1 MKTKFLTL
9 ALALGVFAA
18 PAAAQSIE
26 GNVALTT
33 NYVFRGISQTGD
45 GPAVSGGFDIASE
58 SGAYAGVWG
67 SSVDF
72 SDDTTMELDLYG
84 GYGWEAGGFGFDV
97 GAIYYAYP
105 DSPDG
110 QNFFEVYGGISH
122 DLGPFAW
129 DANLAYSPEFYGEIG
144 PGWYV
149 STGLALPLNEFVSVD
164 ARVGASR
171 FDDLS
176 AADYEDYQLGL
187 SGTVFETLGWDI
199 RYFKASDGGDDGVFA
214 TISQSFGG

>member
-1 MKTKFLTL
+1 MKAKYLTL
-9 ALALGVFAA
+9 ALALGALTA
-18 PAAAQSIE
+18 PVAAQSVE

-45 GPAVSGGFDIASE
+45 GPAVSGGFDVTSE
-58 SGAYAGVWG
+58 EGLYAGIWG

-72 SDDTTMELDLYG
+72 SDDTTMELDIYG
-84 GYGWEAGGFGFDV
+84 GYSWEAGGFGFDV

-110 QNFFEVYGGISH
+110 QNFVEVYG
-122 DLGPFAW
+122 DLSRSFGPVAW
-129 DANLAYSPEFYGEIG
+129 DIDVAYSPEFYGEIG

-149 STGLALPLNEFVSVD
+149 STGAALELGAGVSID

-176 AADYEDYQLGL
+176 SADYEDYQVGL
-187 SGTVFETLGWDI
+187 SGTMFENVGWDI
-199 RYFKASDGGDDGVFA
+199 RYYNASDGGDDGIFA
-214 TISQSFGG
+214 TVSQSFGG

>member
-1 MKTKFLTL
+1 MKAKFLTI
-9 ALALGVFAA
+9 ALAFGALAA
-18 PAAAQSIE
+18 PAAAQTIE

-45 GPAVSGGFDIASE
+45 GPAISGGFDVASE
-58 SGAYAGVWG
+58 SGLYAGVWG

-110 QNFFEVYGGISH
+110 QNFFEVYG
-122 DLGPFAW
+122 DLSRAFGPLTW
-129 DANLAYSPEFYGEIG
+129 DIDLAYSPEFYGEIG
-144 PGWYV
+144 PGWYA
-149 STGLALPLNEFVSVD
+149 STGLAFEVVEGVSVD
-164 ARVGASR
+164 GRVGASR

-176 AADYEDYQLGL
+176 GADYEDYQLGV
-187 SGTVFETLGWDI
+187 SGTVFETIGWDI
-199 RYFKASDGGDDGVFA
+199 RYFKASDGGDDGFFA

>member
-1 MKTKFLTL
+1 MT
-9 ALALGVFAA
+9 ARA
-18 PAAAQSIE
+18 I
-26 GNVALTT
+26 
-33 NYVFRGISQTGD
+33 
-45 GPAVSGGFDIASE
+45 SGGFDVAAE
-58 SGAYAGVWG
+58 NGVYAGVWG

-72 SDDTTMELDLYG
+72 SDDTTMELDLYA

-97 GAIYYAYP
+97 GGIYYAYP

-110 QNFFEVYGGISH
+110 QNFFEVYGGVSH
-122 DLGPFAW
+122 ALGPVEW

-149 STGLALPLNEFVSVD
+149 STGLAMEIAEGVSID

-176 AADYEDYQLGL
+176 SADYEDYQLGI
-187 SGTVFETLGWDI
+187 SGTMFENVGWDI
-199 RYFKASDGGDDGVFA
+199 RYYSASDGGDDGVFA